1 MAKDTNKKGTSAMEG
16 YTRKTYIVN
25 EDLSNKID
33 AISYWDRA
41 SIKDVVF
48 DMQSNFV
55 KAWEKKNG
63 PLKPIPGK
71 K

>member
-1 MAKDTNKKGTSAMEG
+1 MAKDTNKKETSAMEG

-41 SIKDVVF
+41 SLKDVVF
-48 DMQSNFV
+48 EMQSNFV

-63 PLKPIPGK
+63 PLKPIPNK
-71 K
+71 